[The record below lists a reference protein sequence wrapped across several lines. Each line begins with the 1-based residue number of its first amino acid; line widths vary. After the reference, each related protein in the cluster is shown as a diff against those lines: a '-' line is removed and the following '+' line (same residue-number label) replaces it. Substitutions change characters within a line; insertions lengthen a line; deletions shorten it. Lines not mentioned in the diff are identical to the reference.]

1 MNRGWWRCCRWWSSR
16 WCMCMN
22 RGWWRCSIR
31 GCVSIAGLRVG
42 VILVLWWVVW
52 RWFRISLWLVWRVVW
67 FWLRWIVGLL
77 LRWVVRFLRWVVWL
91 GAWLWVLRVIRRR
104 LLWVLRVISR
114 LRVSWF
120 MSRLMLGW
128 RWWGSI
134 GIVRL
139 RFRIGFRV
147 LLGIGLVDRLLVF
160 RLWVGLWIWLRV
172 WLVGRLGVLL
182 RIWLRVLLG
191 VRLVHWLMVLRFRD
205 WFSSRLRVGFR
216 NRSRVDRG
224 RVGWWGRRV
233 VRWRWWTIR
242 ISISSHDLVVAS
254 VLLELVHGD
263 P

>member
-1 MNRGWWRCCRWWSSR
+1 
-16 WCMCMN
+16 MN

-31 GCVSIAGLRVG
+31 GRVSIAGLRVG
-42 VILVLWWVVW
+42 VVLVLRGV
-52 RWFRISLWLVWRVVW
+52 VWRVVW

-77 LRWVVRFLRWVVWL
+77 LWWVVWFLRWVVWL
-91 GAWLWVLRVIRRR
+91 GAWLRVLRVIRRR
-104 LLWVLRVISR
+104 LLWVLRVISW

-139 RFRIGFRV
+139 RFRIRFRV
-147 LLGIGLVDRLLVF
+147 LLRIG
-160 RLWVGLWIWLRV
+160 
-172 WLVGRLGVLL
+172 LVGRLGVLL
-182 RIWLRVLLG
+182 RIGLRVLLG
-191 VRLVHWLMVLRFRD
+191 VRLVHWLMVLGFRD
-205 WFSSRLRVGFR
+205 WFSSRLWVGFR

-254 VLLELVHGD
+254 MLLELVHGD
-263 P
+263 SVLHPKHRLGIRQPEG